1 MGTATMPPAERAPD
15 EQGIAAGYRAEMAP
29 HGLAA
34 VARTPRPVVDPRLA
48 EYRMPAEWELHER
61 TLVTWPTRND
71 LWGNAF
77 EAAER
82 DYAGVVRAVAQ
93 FEPVT
98 VIARPG
104 RARRVLDLCGSEQL
118 DVLEAPVDDSWI
130 RDNGPL
136 VVRRGDGHRL
146 GVDFAFNS
154 WGRKFLPYDADAALA
169 ARILDHLGI
178 ERVPVDL
185 VLEGGA
191 ISVDGEGTL
200 VTTAQC
206 LLHSNRNPAL
216 SHQDIEATLSA
227 ALGVRRVLMLPF
239 GHLDDRHTDGHVDG
253 VCTFTAPGH
262 VVAQT
267 CGDATNVNHEA
278 MARNLRY
285 LRDTPDAAGRALQ
298 VHGLDL
304 FSHVVV
310 EGVDD
315 FVSYAN
321 FTVVNGGVVVPL
333 SGNPGDDELALS
345 VIGERFP
352 GRAVVGVSGAVI
364 AFGGGGPHCITL
376 QIPAAVPTAAPGPDQ
391 P

>member
-1 MGTATMPPAERAPD
+1 MSSAITTGDPET
-15 EQGIAAGYRAEMAP
+15 GIQAGYRAELAP
-29 HGLAA
+29 HGVSA
-34 VARTPRPVVDPRLA
+34 VPRRPRPAVDPRLA
-48 EYRMPAEWELHER
+48 EYRMPAEWDVHER
-61 TLVTWPTRND
+61 TLVTWPTRSD
-71 LWGNAF
+71 LWGGAF
-77 EAAER
+77 ADAEH
-82 DYAGVVRAVAQ
+82 DYAAVVRAVAR

-98 VIARPG
+98 VVALPG
-104 RARRVLDLCGSEQL
+104 RRSRVVDLCGADV

-136 VVRRGDGHRL
+136 VVRRADGHRL

-178 ERVPVDL
+178 DRVGVDM

-206 LLHSNRNPAL
+206 LLHTNRNPDL
-216 SHQDIEATLSA
+216 SQADVETVLEE

-253 VCTFTAPGH
+253 VCSFTAPGR
-262 VVAQT
+262 VLAQT
-267 CGDATNVNHEA
+267 CADPRNVNHEA

-285 LRDTPDAAGRALQ
+285 LRDVPDAAGRHLA
-298 VHGLDL
+298 VEGLDL
-304 FSHVVV
+304 FSAITV

-321 FTVVNGGVVVPL
+321 FYVVNGGVVVPL
-333 SGNPGDDELALS
+333 SGNRGDDERALD
-345 VIGERFP
+345 VVGGCLP
-352 GRAVVGVSGAVI
+352 GREVVGVPGAVI
-364 AFGGGGPHCITL
+364 AFGGGGPHCITM
-376 QIPAAVPTAAPGPDQ
+376 QVPAAVAG
-391 P
+391 